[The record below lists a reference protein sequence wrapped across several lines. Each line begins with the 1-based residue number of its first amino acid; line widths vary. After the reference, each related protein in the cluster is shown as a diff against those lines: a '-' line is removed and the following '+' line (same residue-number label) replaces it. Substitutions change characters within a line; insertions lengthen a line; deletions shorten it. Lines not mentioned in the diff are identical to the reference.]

1 MLRLPKD
8 DRVSLARDM
17 TLRRPVEGDGDG
29 RKMGKRGRRWPCWG
43 PAGALASP
51 GAGGAGGG
59 ETGAGAAKVV
69 PWWSAAL
76 CLRLAL
82 AAAPRWRRRACPGAG
97 CKGGGAVAEGEDT
110 ISSLSL
116 VLPSEVVAVR
126 VACPPASFILVKISS
141 SQLNSSPILYQ
152 ESELN
157 VLELEELGS

>member
-1 MLRLPKD
+1 MAAAWVARC
-8 DRVSLARDM
+8 RAALAFAFALAEAPFRR
-17 TLRRPVEGDGDG
+17 RRP
-29 RKMGKRGRRWPCWG
+29 P
-43 PAGALASP
+43 P

-76 CLRLAL
+76 FLRLAL

-97 CKGGGAVAEGEDT
+97 CKGGGAVSEGEDT

-141 SQLNSSPILYQ
+141 SQLNSSPILNQ